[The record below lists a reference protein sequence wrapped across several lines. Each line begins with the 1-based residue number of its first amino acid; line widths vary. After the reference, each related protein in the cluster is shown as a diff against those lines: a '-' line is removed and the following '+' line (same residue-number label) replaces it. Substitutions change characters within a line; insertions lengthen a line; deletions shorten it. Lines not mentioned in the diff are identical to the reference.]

1 MHSRAARAARG
12 WIAAA
17 FATFVAA
24 FSHVA
29 AGGNDPTAFG
39 VIASLVLSGA
49 ACTLLAGRTLSLGRL
64 AASVA
69 VSQVLFHGL
78 FSTLGTPAAVG
89 HSHETVPLDATTA
102 APHTDMLLAHLAAG
116 LVTLVALRYGERAF
130 WTLIEL
136 ARLIVTRLVVAIAA
150 LDLSPRTPLTA
161 TPAPAPA
168 RDLAV
173 LLSTMRYRGPPA
185 MNGAR

>member
-39 VIASLVLSGA
+39 VIVSLVLSGA

-78 FSTLGTPAAVG
+78 FSTLGTPAAVA
-89 HSHETVPLDATTA
+89 HEHASVLPDAAAA
-102 APHTDMLLAHLAAG
+102 APHTDMLLAHVAAG
-116 LVTLVALRYGERAF
+116 LLTLVALRHGERAF
-130 WTLIEL
+130 WGVADT
-136 ARLIVTRLVVAIAA
+136 ARLLLSRLLPVVIPVLPSLPRLAPATRTVSARTVL
-150 LDLSPRTPLTA
+150 LLSP
-161 TPAPAPA
+161 
-168 RDLAV
+168 
-173 LLSTMRYRGPPA
+173 MRRRGPPLGFA
-185 MNGAR
+185 AA